1 VFLCCINKAKGGAK
15 MYTTEVIMV
24 KQTDEELMQYCN
36 NLTSKSKLLKNA
48 VIFRYRQLFSAQN
61 KQWQKL
67 SENEQQVI
75 EEFKSSESKY
85 KTISD
90 TYYCPS
96 YNHIEYVLKTTGN
109 PDYYS
114 GLPIQ
119 TVQQEIKEV
128 KESFNAFWKSIKD
141 YSKHPEKY
149 NGKPQLPGYIKTDKA
164 AVTITNQDAVVKENN
179 CIKLPKTKVVIDL
192 GQLKLRGK
200 LKEITIIPFYNTYKI
215 NIVTESIQAKI
226 NLNKNA
232 IIGIDLG
239 INNFVTT
246 SNNVGLTPFIINGKI
261 LKSYNQ
267 HYNEQKAFLYQSL
280 AKCQQTNI
288 YTSKRLRNLDYKHY
302 CYLNNAMHQMS
313 HYIINYC
320 ITHNIGT
327 IVIGHNQQ
335 WKQSINLGKANNY
348 TFCMLTHT
356 QLINQIK
363 NKANVCGID
372 VIVIE
377 EEYTSKA
384 SFLDNDDI
392 PSFDGKEHQ
401 FSGRRK
407 TRGCYISKA
416 GIHINAD
423 VNGASN
429 IIRKAVPAAFTD
441 INDYSYLYYTVTKI
455 NIGV

>member
-1 VFLCCINKAKGGAK
+1 
-15 MYTTEVIMV
+15 MYTTEVVIV
-24 KQTDEELMQYCN
+24 KQTDLDLVKYCYE
-36 NLTSKSKLLKNA
+36 LTSKSKLLKNA

-61 KQWQKL
+61 KKWQNL
-67 SENEQQVI
+67 SENEQQVLD
-75 EEFKSSESKY
+75 EFETSQGKY
-85 KTISD
+85 KIISD
-90 TYYCPS
+90 KYYCPS

-141 YSKHPEKY
+141 YNKSPQKY
-149 NGKPQLPGYIKTDKA
+149 NGKPKLPNYIKSDKS
-164 AVTITNQDAVVKENN
+164 AVTITNQDAVVKDDNY
-179 CIKLPKTKVVIDL
+179 IKLPKTKATINL
-192 GQLKLRGK
+192 GKLKLKGR

-215 NIVTESIQAKI
+215 NIVTECLETNL

-232 IIGIDLG
+232 ILGVDLG

-246 SNNVGLTPFIINGKI
+246 SNNVGLTPFIINGRT

-267 HYNEQKAFLYQSL
+267 HYNEQKAFLYECI
-280 AKCQQTNI
+280 AKYQQTNN
-288 YTSKRLRNLDYKHY
+288 YTSRRLRNLDYKRY
-302 CYLNNAMHQMS
+302 CYLNNAMHQIS
-313 HYIINYC
+313 NYIIKYC
-320 ITHNIGT
+320 IKNNIGT
-327 IVIGHNQQ
+327 IVIGQNKQ
-335 WKQSINLGKANNY
+335 WKQNVNLGSKNNY
-348 TFCMLTHT
+348 TFCMLSHT

-363 NKANVCGID
+363 NKTNTYGID

-377 EEYTSKA
+377 ETYTSKA

-392 PSFDGKEHQ
+392 PNFDGKEYQ
-401 FSGRRK
+401 FSGKRK
-407 TRGCYISKA
+407 TRGCYISKD
-416 GIHINAD
+416 GIQINAD

-429 IIRKAVPAAFTD
+429 IIRKAIPSAFD
-441 INDYSYLYYTVTKI
+441 SVNNYSYLYKTVKKV